1 MAKDKYTISTNV
13 DIIGRLDYNQQDE
26 LVVYIEKGK
35 GDNMIVV
42 EVPLM
47 DILQTAGLRHSM
59 QYPLNNNR
67 YLCNSRQIGYA

>member
-13 DIIGRLDYNQQDE
+13 DIIGKLDYNQQDE

-35 GDNMIVV
+35 GDNMIIV

-47 DILQTAGLRHSM
+47 DVLQSCVG
-59 QYPLNNNR
+59 
-67 YLCNSRQIGYA
+67 RQISLKLTEEEDKCDE

>member
-13 DIIGRLDYNQQDE
+13 DIVGRLDYNQQDE

-42 EVPLM
+42 EAPLM
-47 DILQTAGLRHSM
+47 DILQRCVG
-59 QYPLNNNR
+59 
-67 YLCNSRQIGYA
+67 RQIVLKLTEEEDKCDE

>member
-1 MAKDKYTISTNV
+1 MAKDKYMVSTNV

-35 GDNMIVV
+35 GDNMIIV

-47 DILQTAGLRHSM
+47 DILQSCAG
-59 QYPLNNNR
+59 
-67 YLCNSRQIGYA
+67 RQMVLKLTEEEDKCDE

>member
-1 MAKDKYTISTNV
+1 MAKDKYMISTNV

-47 DILQTAGLRHSM
+47 DILQSCAGRKMALK
-59 QYPLNNNR
+59 LTEEEDK
-67 YLCNSRQIGYA
+67 CDE

>member
-1 MAKDKYTISTNV
+1 MAKDKYMISTNV
-13 DIIGRLDYNQQDE
+13 DIIGRLDYNQQEE

-47 DILQTAGLRHSM
+47 DILQSCAG
-59 QYPLNNNR
+59 
-67 YLCNSRQIGYA
+67 RQMVLKLTEEEDKCDE

>member
-1 MAKDKYTISTNV
+1 MAKDKYMISTNV

-42 EVPLM
+42 EAPLM
-47 DILQTAGLRHSM
+47 DILQRCAGRKMVLK
-59 QYPLNNNR
+59 LTEEEDK
-67 YLCNSRQIGYA
+67 CDE

>member
-13 DIIGRLDYNQQDE
+13 DIVGRLDYNQQDE

-42 EVPLM
+42 EAPLM
-47 DILQTAGLRHSM
+47 DILQRCAGRKIALK
-59 QYPLNNNR
+59 LTEEEDK
-67 YLCNSRQIGYA
+67 CDE

>member
-13 DIIGRLDYNQQDE
+13 DIVGRLDYNQQDE

-42 EVPLM
+42 EAPLM
-47 DILQTAGLRHSM
+47 DILQCCAG
-59 QYPLNNNR
+59 
-67 YLCNSRQIGYA
+67 RQIVLKLTEEEDKCDE

>member
-13 DIIGRLDYNQQDE
+13 DIIGKLDYNQQDE

-35 GDNMIVV
+35 GDNMIIV

-47 DILQTAGLRHSM
+47 DILQSCVG
-59 QYPLNNNR
+59 
-67 YLCNSRQIGYA
+67 RQITLKLTEEEDKCDE

>member
-13 DIIGRLDYNQQDE
+13 DIIGKLDYNQQDE

-35 GDNMIVV
+35 GDNMIIV

-47 DILQTAGLRHSM
+47 DVL
-59 QYPLNNNR
+59 
-67 YLCNSRQIGYA
+67 